1 MGVCRYLIL
10 TSDGPNKFRAPTFIP
25 NLRHLNVLLLFLR
38 RQAFLNNT
46 RAMQLYQLMRLA
58 SVVLSSIVL
67 AKSGLGTSEI
77 GVYEALTYLG
87 TTFSFFWINGL
98 LQAMPAVHSRLEQEA
113 KPAFLFQTF
122 LVFSILSL
130 LVFALL
136 FFGENPVVPWVTGL
150 GETPD
155 YFPWFCLFLLFN
167 LPTYPTEYYYLLKN
181 HPQGIAVW
189 GLVGFGGQV
198 LALAL
203 PLFAGWGLTVAMQ
216 CLAGLAF
223 IRLVWTAILATRW
236 GRAGWRPDLVRHFL
250 TFGAPL
256 VLNVLMGSLIL
267 LFDNWLV
274 GWYYHDEAVFAVFRY
289 GSRDFPLASA
299 MATALGA
306 AMIPMLGAD
315 PEAGR
320 NMLKK
325 RSVKLFHLIF
335 PLSMTLMLLSGT
347 LFPIVFNPE
356 FAASAPLFN
365 IYLLMTASR
374 VLLPNALLL
383 AGGQPR
389 IIFRVGVLELLVKVL
404 LGFVFI
410 RWWGLEGVAWSAVAA
425 FWVEKLGLIWY
436 LKNRMQIETRSWL
449 DFKWFF
455 GYVITLLA
463 VYLVTL
469 VL

>member
-1 MGVCRYLIL
+1 MSTI
-10 TSDGPNKFRAPTFIP
+10 TS
-25 NLRHLNVLLLFLR
+25 FLR

-46 RAMQLYQLMRLA
+46 RAMQLYQLMRLG
-58 SVVLSSIVL
+58 SIVLSSIVL
-67 AKSGLGTSEI
+67 AKSGLGTSDI

-113 KPAFLFQTF
+113 KPAFLFQVF
-122 LVFSILSL
+122 FVFSGLSL
-130 LVFALL
+130 LVFTLL
-136 FFGENPVVPWVTGL
+136 FFGKNPVVPWVTGL
-150 GETPD
+150 GAAPD

-167 LPTYPTEYYYLLKN
+167 LPTYPTEYFYLLKN
-181 HPQGIAVW
+181 HPRGIVW
-189 GLVGFGGQV
+189 WGVVGFGGQV

-203 PLFAGWGLTVAMQ
+203 PLYAGWGLTVAMQ
-216 CLAGLAF
+216 NLAALALVRLLWTATLAF
-223 IRLVWTAILATRW
+223 RW
-236 GRAGWRPDLVRHFL
+236 GRVVWRPDLVRHFL
-250 TFGAPL
+250 NFSAPL
-256 VLNVLMGSLIL
+256 VLNVLVGSLVL

-274 GWYYHDEAVFAVFRY
+274 GWYYGDEALFAVFRY

-320 NMLKK
+320 AMLKK

-335 PLSMTLMLLSGT
+335 PLSMALMLLSGT

-389 IIFRVGVLELLVKVL
+389 VIFKVGVLELLVKIM

-436 LKNRMQIETRSWL
+436 LKNRMQLPTRSWL
-449 DFKWFF
+449 DLKWFF
-455 GYVITLLA
+455 GYLLALLA
-463 VYLVTL
+463 VYALTL

>member
-1 MGVCRYLIL
+1 MSTIL
-10 TSDGPNKFRAPTFIP
+10 ST
-25 NLRHLNVLLLFLR
+25 LR

-46 RAMQLYQLMRLA
+46 RAMQLYQLMRLG
-58 SVVLSSIVL
+58 SIVLSSIVL
-67 AKSGLGTSEI
+67 AKSGLGTSDI

-98 LQAMPAVHSRLEQEA
+98 LQAMPAVYSRLEQDA
-113 KPAFLFQTF
+113 KPAFLFQVF
-122 LVFSILSL
+122 LVFSALSL

-150 GETPD
+150 GAAPD

-181 HPQGIAVW
+181 RPSGIVW
-189 GLVGFGGQV
+189 WGVVGFGGQV

-216 CLAGLAF
+216 CLAALALV
-223 IRLVWTAILATRW
+223 RLLWTAALATRW
-236 GRAGWRPDLVRHFL
+236 GRVVWRSDLVRHFL
-250 TFGAPL
+250 NFSAPL
-256 VLNVLMGSLIL
+256 VLNVLVGSLVL

-274 GWYYHDEAVFAVFRY
+274 GWYYGDEALFAVFRY

-306 AMIPMLGAD
+306 AMIPMLGSD
-315 PEAGR
+315 PDAGR
-320 NMLKK
+320 AMLKK

-335 PLSMTLMLLSGT
+335 PLSMALMLLSGT

-389 IIFRVGVLELLVKVL
+389 VIFKVGLLELLVKVL

-436 LKNRMQIETRSWL
+436 LKSRMQVLTRSWL
-449 DFKWFF
+449 DLKWFF
-455 GYVITLLA
+455 GYLVALLA
-463 VYLVTL
+463 VYALTL